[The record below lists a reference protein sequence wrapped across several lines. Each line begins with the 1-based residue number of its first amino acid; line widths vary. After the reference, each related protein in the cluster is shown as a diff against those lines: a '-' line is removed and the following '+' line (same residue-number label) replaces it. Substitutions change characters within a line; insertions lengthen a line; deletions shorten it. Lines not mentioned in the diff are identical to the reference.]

1 MEKNTFSLKN
11 IFNRNSILGRL
22 LQWYALILLITLG
35 GIAWIYSQSQAL
47 KQTSRDLVDQHQSIN
62 SYALKLESGLSYLAY
77 LHYNYTVGKNEN
89 LLKRARGIWEKRM
102 KPDLDS
108 LKSLTFNINKANLIS
123 QAQDLEKSLN
133 QFEIL
138 QQTLI
143 KNQSAINSSDFQKL
157 DKDFDLQLNKIRKQL
172 SNLAAGE
179 ETALKFAITAIQN
192 YTNNLFQISVSLAIF
207 VLTLGFILLIAFL
220 QRVLRFNQRMNIH
233 IDTMIN
239 GNIPKDIYTNYDEL
253 KPITVTANEMVQTFI
268 RLRSLA
274 TEVGEGNF
282 RTEIRPFR
290 GRGVLG
296 ASITKMRDSLYK
308 IAQESAERIWF
319 NEGFAKF
326 AEILRTTSR
335 DSELFYDS
343 VISNLVKYLGISQGG
358 IFAIF
363 KTNSKTVMELKATYA
378 YDRKKFL
385 YKEIS
390 QEEGLVGQAWREKDL
405 VHVTEIP
412 EDYGEIT
419 SGLGHLRPKSI
430 LIIPLI
436 SNDEVLGILEL
447 ASFEAFQARQIE
459 FVKRISE
466 SVAATIA
473 RLQVDI
479 ETKRLLG
486 DSQEM
491 AERMLAQ
498 EEEMRQSME
507 ELVSTQEKME
517 QTSRE
522 LESQLKT
529 LNETFIIL
537 EINPDGFLVKVN
549 EIAQKLYGY
558 LEKELIQK
566 HFTILLGSGAIHEN
580 VERDWRRV
588 LNGNILQGDFI
599 RFKKTGERVWLN
611 EIIYP
616 IFNNRGQITK
626 IFVMGYDIT
635 RQKEQ
640 EKALKI
646 QVNELQMSKRDVV
659 NRIREIESKSRQK
672 IQKIEQEYLEKL
684 KEKERAI
691 AELSK

>member
-1 MEKNTFSLKN
+1 MEKNTFRFKN

-22 LQWYALILLITLG
+22 IQWYSFILLLTLG
-35 GIAWIYSQSQAL
+35 GIAWIYSQTQSV
-47 KQTSRDLVDQHQSIN
+47 KQTSRELVEQHQSIN

-77 LHYNYTVGKNEN
+77 LNYSYTLGKNEN
-89 LLKRARGIWEKRM
+89 ILKRARGIWEKRM
-102 KPDLDS
+102 KLDLDS
-108 LKSLTFNINKANLIS
+108 LKSLASNLNKANLIA

-133 QFEIL
+133 QFETI
-138 QQTLI
+138 QQTFS
-143 KNQSAINSSDFQKL
+143 KNQAAANSPSFQKL
-157 DKDFDLQLNKIRKQL
+157 DKDFDLLVNKIRKQL

-179 ETALKFAITAIQN
+179 ETALKFATTAIQN
-192 YTNNLFQISVSLAIF
+192 YTNNLFQIAATLAVSVL
-207 VLTLGFILLIAFL
+207 LLGFILLIALL
-220 QRVLRFNQRMNIH
+220 QRVLKFNHRMNTH

-239 GNIPKDIYTNYDEL
+239 GNIPKNIYTNYDEL
-253 KPITVTANEMVQTFI
+253 KPITITANEMVQTFV

-274 TEVGEGNF
+274 SEVGEGNF
-282 RTEIRPFR
+282 QTEIRPFR
-290 GRGVLG
+290 GRGEIG

-343 VISNLVKYLGISQGG
+343 VISNLVKYLGINQGG

-363 KTNSKTVMELKATYA
+363 RTNTQTIMELKATYA

-385 YKEIS
+385 HKEIS
-390 QEEGLVGQAWREKDL
+390 QEEGLIGQAWREKDL
-405 VHVTEIP
+405 VYVTDIPDDYSEIV
-412 EDYGEIT
+412 
-419 SGLGHLRPKSI
+419 SGLGHHKPKSI
-430 LIIPLI
+430 LVVPLI

-447 ASFEAFQARQIE
+447 ASFEAFQNRQFD

-486 DSQEM
+486 ESQEM
-491 AERMLAQ
+491 AERMIAQ

-507 ELVSTQEKME
+507 ELVTTQEKME

-558 LEKELIQK
+558 LEKELISK

-599 RFKKTGERVWLN
+599 RFKKTGERIWLN

-640 EKALKI
+640 EKALKL

-672 IQKIEQEYLEKL
+672 IQKIEQEYSEKL
-684 KEKERAI
+684 KQKEREI